1 MKNAIKLSIALIVL
15 LVALTGCSLYNG
27 INLIWDWS
35 NINPLAGNY
44 YRVTYTVQN
53 LGKVDLTGVNLLWG
67 VDVNNDT
74 YPEGQSWTSDFSIS
88 QGATL
93 VNQTIDV
100 YALGGVIPPLNAMVL
115 SVDMDKPN

>member
-1 MKNAIKLSIALIVL
+1 MKNAIRLSIALIVL
-15 LVALTGCSLYNG
+15 LVALTSCTLYNG

-35 NINPLAGNY
+35 NINLLAGNY

-100 YALGGVIPPLNAMVL
+100 YAPGGIIPPSLNAMVL
-115 SVDMDKPN
+115 SVDMDKP

>member
-1 MKNAIKLSIALIVL
+1 MKNAIRLSIALIVL
-15 LVALTGCSLYNG
+15 LVALTSCNLYNG

-35 NINPLAGNY
+35 FINPLAGNY

-93 VNQTIDV
+93 VNQTVNV
-100 YALGGVIPPLNAMVL
+100 YAPGGVTPPLNAMVL
-115 SVDMDKPN
+115 SVDMDKP